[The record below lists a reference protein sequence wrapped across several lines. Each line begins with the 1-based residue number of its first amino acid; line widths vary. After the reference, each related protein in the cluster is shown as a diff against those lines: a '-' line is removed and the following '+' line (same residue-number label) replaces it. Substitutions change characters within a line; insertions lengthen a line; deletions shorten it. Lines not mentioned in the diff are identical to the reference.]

1 MHAGMRL
8 YLPKIIAV
16 VILAAIAAPNSWAL
30 LEIAIANTQTLSF
43 GSFVAGNG
51 GSVAVSTSGARN
63 ASGDVYLIPSSE
75 GTAAQFTVS
84 GDPDATYTIQLPGN
98 NFVKLTGPGAD
109 MVINDVVS
117 SPSGAGGQL
126 GGSGSQTLSVGGELS
141 VGSGQTP
148 GNYSGSLTVTV
159 NYN

>member
-1 MHAGMRL
+1 MKPCFA
-8 YLPKIIAV
+8 KIMV
-16 VILAAIAAPNSWAL
+16 GVTLAAMAVPNSWAL
-30 LEIAIANTQTLSF
+30 LDIAIANTQALSF

-51 GSVAVSTSGARN
+51 GSVTVSTSGARS

-75 GTAAQFTVS
+75 GAAAQFTVS
-84 GDPDATYTIQLPGN
+84 GDPDATYTIQLPGDD
-98 NFVKLTGPGAD
+98 FVKLTGPGAD

-126 GGSGSQTLSVGGELS
+126 GGSGSQTLSVGGALN

>member
-1 MHAGMRL
+1 MKPCFA
-8 YLPKIIAV
+8 KIMV
-16 VILAAIAAPNSWAL
+16 GVTLAAMAVPNSWAL
-30 LEIAIANTQTLSF
+30 LDIAIANTQALSF

-51 GSVAVSTSGARN
+51 GSVAVNTSGARS

-75 GTAAQFTVS
+75 GAAAQFTVS

-98 NFVKLTGPGAD
+98 DFVKLTGPGAD

-126 GGSGSQTLSVGGELS
+126 GGSGSQTLSVGGALS
-141 VGSGQTP
+141 VGSGQPP

>member
-1 MHAGMRL
+1 MKPCFA
-8 YLPKIIAV
+8 KIMV
-16 VILAAIAAPNSWAL
+16 GVTLAAMAVPNSWAL
-30 LEIAIANTQTLSF
+30 LDIAIANTQALSF

-51 GSVAVSTSGARN
+51 GSVTVSTSGARS

-84 GDPDATYTIQLPGN
+84 GDPDATYTIQLPGDD
-98 NFVKLTGPGAD
+98 FVKLTGPGAD
-109 MVINDVVS
+109 MAINDVVS

-126 GGSGSQTLSVGGELS
+126 GGSGSQTLSVGGALS